1 MSRTFYVNGEFV
13 AEQDAKISVLDRGFL
28 FADAVYEVAS
38 VIGGR
43 LIDNRAHLKR
53 LARSLSELSMAPPC
67 TDKDIVAAQ
76 EKLLQLN
83 NVTEGLLYLQ
93 ISRGVAD
100 RDFAFPQNPK
110 SSLVMFTQVKSLL
123 DSPTATTGIK
133 IVTIPDI
140 RWKRRDIKTVGLL
153 APSLGKQTAIEA
165 GADDAWMVEDGFIT
179 EGTSNNAYIVRSDRV
194 IQTRH
199 LGNEILSGITRDAVL
214 RFAREANYDILEEP
228 FTVDDAKQAQE
239 AFITSA
245 SSFVTPVVS
254 IDEVLLG
261 DGNPGPV
268 STELRK
274 IYIETALARED
285 L

>member
-28 FADAVYEVAS
+28 FADAVYEVAT
-38 VIGGR
+38 VLGGR

-67 TDKDIVAAQ
+67 TDEDIVAAQ
-76 EKLLQLN
+76 EKLVQLN

-93 ISRGVAD
+93 VSRGVAD

-133 IVTIPDI
+133 IITIPDI

-153 APSLGKQTAIEA
+153 APSLGKQAAIDA

-179 EGTSNNAYIVRSDRV
+179 EGTSNNAYIVRPDRV

-214 RFAREANYDILEEP
+214 RFARDANYDILEEP
-228 FTVDDAKQAQE
+228 FSVDDAKLAQE

-245 SSFVTPVVS
+245 SAFVMPVVS
-254 IDEVLLG
+254 IDGVLLG
-261 DGNPGPV
+261 DGKPGPV

>member
-28 FADAVYEVAS
+28 FADAVYEVAT
-38 VIGGR
+38 VLGGR

-67 TDKDIVAAQ
+67 TDEDIVAAQ
-76 EKLLQLN
+76 EKLVQLN

-93 ISRGVAD
+93 VSRGVAD

-133 IVTIPDI
+133 IITIPDI

-153 APSLGKQTAIEA
+153 APSLGKQAAIDA

-214 RFAREANYDILEEP
+214 RFARDANYDILEEP
-228 FTVDDAKQAQE
+228 FTVVDAKQAQE

-254 IDEVLLG
+254 IDKVVLG
-261 DGNPGPV
+261 DGKPGPV